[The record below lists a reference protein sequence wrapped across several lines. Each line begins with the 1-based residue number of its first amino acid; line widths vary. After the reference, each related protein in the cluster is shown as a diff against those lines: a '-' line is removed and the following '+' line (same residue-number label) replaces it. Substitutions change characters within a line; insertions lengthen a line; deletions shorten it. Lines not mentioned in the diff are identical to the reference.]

1 MSRRP
6 PKRDRAPD
14 AGFWL
19 RVGAKLLDHGIFAVV
34 EVALVGLGAY
44 LNALGH
50 PPWVIAGGFV
60 VSTALWY
67 VYVYELTRRRGQ
79 TVGKVA
85 AGVRVVTPAGA
96 PPGARLM
103 LLRLAVEFVF
113 DMAPVVLMAVGWV
126 VARTMGLSVAT
137 MAIAGGAL
145 GTLVSLINPLHVLI
159 SPRRQAVHD
168 RVAETYVLRLERAG
182 GRAFVAGAAA
192 AAALPLLATFAV
204 VRPFLVEAY
213 FVPSGSMEPT
223 IEIGD
228 RILANK
234 LVPRL
239 RAPARHEIVMF
250 EPPPWAADGEKVFVK
265 RVVGLAG
272 DRLQVLDGALRRDGR
287 PVAAPYIKEPPLYV
301 WPPDA
306 PEGGEVVV
314 PPGSVVVLGD
324 NRNNSSDAHS
334 WTRLGTDG
342 RREPAP
348 FLPVETIRGKLVYR
362 YWPPDRMGTVAQEE
376 WEQ

>member
-6 PKRDRAPD
+6 PDRGRGPD

-50 PPWVIAGGFV
+50 PPWVIAAGFV
-60 VSTALWY
+60 VSTAVWY

-79 TVGKVA
+79 TLGKLA
-85 AGVRVVTPAGA
+85 ARVRVVTPAGT
-96 PPGARLM
+96 PPGARTM

-113 DMAPVVLMAVGWV
+113 DMAPIVLMAVGWLA
-126 VARTMGLSVAT
+126 ARTLGLSVAT
-137 MAIAGGAL
+137 AAIAGGAL
-145 GTLVSLINPLHVLI
+145 GSLISLINPLHVLV

-168 RVAETYVLRLERAG
+168 CVAGTYVLRLERAG
-182 GRAFVAGAAA
+182 GRAFVVGAAL
-192 AAALPLLATFAV
+192 AAALPLLTTLAL

-223 IEIGD
+223 IRIGD

-239 RAPARHEIVMF
+239 REPVRHEIVMF
-250 EPPPWAADGEKVFVK
+250 EAPAWVSGGEKVFVK
-265 RVVGLAG
+265 RIVGLPA
-272 DRLQVLDGALRRDGR
+272 DRLQVLDGTLRRNGT
-287 PVAAPYIKEPPLYV
+287 PVAEPYIKDPPLYL

-306 PEGGEVVV
+306 REGGEVVV

-324 NRNNSSDAHS
+324 NRNNSNDAHS
-334 WTRLGTDG
+334 WTRPGADG

>member
-1 MSRRP
+1 MSRRSP
-6 PKRDRAPD
+6 DRGRPAD

-19 RVGAKLLDHGIFAVV
+19 RVGAKLLDHGVFAVV
-34 EVALVGLGAY
+34 EVALIGLGAY

-50 PPWVIAGGFV
+50 PPWVIAAGFV

-67 VYVYELTRRRGQ
+67 VYIYELTRRRGQ
-79 TVGKVA
+79 TLGKIA
-85 AGVRVVTPAGA
+85 ARVRVVTPAGA
-96 PPGARLM
+96 PPGARIM

-113 DMAPVVLMAVGWV
+113 DMAPIVFMAVGWLL
-126 VARTMGLSVAT
+126 ALSLGLSVAV

-145 GTLVSLINPLHVLI
+145 GGLVSLINPAHVLV

-168 RVAETYVLRLERAG
+168 RIAGTYVLRLERAG

-192 AAALPLLATFAV
+192 AAALPLLTTFAV

-239 RAPARHEIVMF
+239 REPMRREIVMF
-250 EPPPWAADGEKVFVK
+250 EAPAWAAAGREVFVK
-265 RVVGLAG
+265 RIVGVAG
-272 DRLQVLDGALRRDGR
+272 DRLQVLDGALRRDGL
-287 PVAAPYIKEPPLYV
+287 PVSEPYIMEPPRYI
-301 WPPDA
+301 WPSDA
-306 PEGGEVVV
+306 REGGEVVV

-324 NRNNSSDAHS
+324 NRNNSSDSHS
-334 WTRLGTDG
+334 WTRIGADG

-376 WEQ
+376 